1 MFKVFKNGNVYL
13 GDQFEKT
20 DFLVAGSKIVKIGP
34 VDSQDVRALGVETET
49 VDCTGMYV
57 LPGLIDSQICMV
69 GGSGESGFLSQPPR
83 ITIDECIR
91 GGITTTVGAIGVDTL
106 TKTMANL
113 FSCVRA
119 FRDAGLSSY
128 AYSGG
133 YEIPPRTLT
142 GDLRQ
147 DIYFVDEIIGAG
159 EISIADRRAPEPA
172 VDALARVVIDA
183 YTSGLMTGKAG
194 VTRLHV
200 GEGKKR
206 LSTAFQI
213 MEDHEIIPESLYFTH
228 MERSKELL
236 KEGITAAKK
245 GCYVDFDIQERD
257 LEVWYKLYREHGGR
271 PDRLS
276 FSTDAGAISPAE
288 LWLEIRKCVLEHKLP
303 LEETLRHVTTV
314 PAEALKLKAKG
325 RIEVGYDADIVVTT
339 QSDLEIRHVLANG
352 RFFMYDRDFKYC
364 DQPYTSRRK
373 LDWYGIRNEVG
384 IGS

>member
-1 MFKVFKNGNVYL
+1 MN
-13 GDQFEKT
+13 DRFEKT
-20 DFLVAGSKIVKIGP
+20 DILVAGTKIAKLGS
-34 VDSQDVRALGVETET
+34 VDTQDVRALGVDTET
-49 VDCTGMYV
+49 IDCSDMY
-57 LPGLIDSQICMV
+57 LIPGLIDSQICMV
-69 GGSGESGFLSQPPR
+69 GGSGETGFLSQPPR

-113 FSCVRA
+113 FSCVSA
-119 FRDAGLSSY
+119 FREAGLSSY

-159 EISIADRRAPEPA
+159 EIAIADRRAPEPST
-172 VDALARVVIDA
+172 DSLARVVVDA

-200 GEGKKR
+200 GDGKKR
-206 LSTAFQI
+206 LGTAFKM
-213 MEDHEIIPESLYFTH
+213 MEEHEIIAESLYFTH

-236 KEGITAAKK
+236 LEGITAAKK
-245 GCYVDFDIQERD
+245 GCYVDFDIHERD
-257 LEVWYKLYREHGGR
+257 LEVWYKLYREQGGR

-276 FSTDAGAISPAE
+276 FSTDAGACGPVE
-288 LWLEIRKCVLEHKLP
+288 LWQEIRKCVLEHNLP
-303 LEETLRHVTTV
+303 LEEIIRHVTVV
-314 PAEALKLKAKG
+314 PAKALKLKDKG
-325 RIEVGYDADIVVTT
+325 RIAVGADADMVVV
-339 QSDLEIRHVLANG
+339 SAKDLEVRHVLANG
-352 RFFMYDRDFKYC
+352 QFFMYDRVLKYC

-373 LDWYGIRNEVG
+373 ADWYGIR
-384 IGS
+384 S